1 MDTMIFPLEWLN
13 CGSQSIAK
21 PLSALIDN
29 GIFPDIW
36 KKSSIIP
43 VHDRQIINNYRLV
56 SLLPICDKI
65 FEKLLYNSIFN
76 FLLKLKQPPE
86 ASYKKDVLK
95 NFENSQENACNFI
108 EKEPLSQ
115 ALFWELNEIFK
126 NTFFTEH
133 LQAIILVP
141 LMTIILSILISQDSG
156 HSESQKQ
163 WLKKRWFSECPPDI
177 LSKVF
182 KRSVDD
188 IFVMFLCQW
197 H

>member
-13 CGSQSIAK
+13 CGSQSTAK

-29 GIFPDIW
+29 GIFPDVW
-36 KKSSIIP
+36 KKSNIIP

-86 ASYKKDVLK
+86 ASYEKDVLK

-108 EKEPLSQ
+108 KKEPLSQ
-115 ALFWELNEIFK
+115 ALSWELNEIFK
-126 NTFFTEH
+126 NTFFYRTPPGNNSC
-133 LQAIILVP
+133 ASYDNNLVN
-141 LMTIILSILISQDSG
+141 SNQSG
-156 HSESQKQ
+156 FRPFWEPKTVAEKTVA
-163 WLKKRWFSECPPDI
+163 LRMPPWYFTQS
-177 LSKVF
+177 L
-182 KRSVDD
+182 
-188 IFVMFLCQW
+188 
-197 H
+197 

>member
-13 CGSQSIAK
+13 CGSQSTAK

-29 GIFPDIW
+29 GIFPDVW
-36 KKSSIIP
+36 KKSNIIP

-76 FLLKLKQPPE
+76 FLLKLKQAPE
-86 ASYKKDVLK
+86 ASYEKDVLK

-108 EKEPLSQ
+108 KKEPLSQ
-115 ALFWELNEIFK
+115 ALSWELNEIFK

-163 WLKKRWFSECPPDI
+163 WLKKRWLSECPPDI
-177 LSKVF
+177 LPKVF

-188 IFVMFLCQW
+188 IFVIFLCQW